1 MDLTFAGTAVCMLAV
16 AAGMIYYEHA
26 RSRAGRS
33 LRQHEAIAIPYW
45 ITYLSMLLLG
55 SAFMLAAFVR

>member
-26 RSRAGRS
+26 RSRAG
-33 LRQHEAIAIPYW
+33 
-45 ITYLSMLLLG
+45 YLSMLLLG